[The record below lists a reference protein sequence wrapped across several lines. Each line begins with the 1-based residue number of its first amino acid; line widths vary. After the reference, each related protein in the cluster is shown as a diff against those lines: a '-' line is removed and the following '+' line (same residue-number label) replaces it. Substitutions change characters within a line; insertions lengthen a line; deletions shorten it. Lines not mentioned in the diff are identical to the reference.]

1 MTEYEQD
8 VLQQLS
14 DLLTTQNTQIQ
25 TLQSIDQSLTEIN
38 NNLCEIKSYS
48 AYTTVLILIGL
59 IIFVAYAMIIYTTDL
74 DHRL

>member
-14 DLLTTQNTQIQ
+14 DLLTNQSTQIQ

-38 NNLCEIKSYS
+38 NNLVSIKTYDC
-48 AYTTVLILIGL
+48 YTCVLLVL
-59 IIFVAYAMIIYTTDL
+59 ALVVFVAYAMIIYTTDL